1 MNEIAN
7 ITNGA
12 GLTMS
17 SLEIAAYAGKHH
29 THVMR
34 DIRKMLEG
42 LEIDQSK
49 FGSVYLDAKGEQRPC
64 FNLPKRE
71 TLILV
76 SGYDVRMRAKIIDRW
91 AELEAAVALA
101 SNGSGNVTALDA
113 EVRRVIGGILKGVV
127 HKELTETIPS
137 MVRAQ
142 LAANTTLLRSGKTSG
157 EIWSQYGLP
166 RIKNAPTW
174 LGNRLAEMGCAIENG
189 GSVEVGGRRF
199 RLFDPDKAAICMK
212 NGLLHQAKVYA
223 SERMG
228 QGRLR
233 LVQPNAPAPEL

>member
-1 MNEIAN
+1 MNEIT
-7 ITNGA
+7 IISSDS

-17 SLEIAAYAGKHH
+17 SLEIAAYAGKRHDN
-29 THVMR
+29 VVR
-34 DIRKMLEG
+34 DIKKMLRELGDGNVLNFEG
-42 LEIDQSK
+42 
-49 FGSVYLDAKGEQRPC
+49 VYTDAKGEARPC

-101 SNGSGNVTALDA
+101 SSGSGNVTALDA
-113 EVRRVIGGILKGVV
+113 EVRKVIGGILKSVV
-127 HKELTETIPS
+127 HKELTETLPT

-142 LAANTTLLRSGKTSG
+142 LAVNTTLLRSGKTSG
-157 EIWSQYGLP
+157 EIWSQFGLP
-166 RIKNAPTW
+166 KIKNAPTW

-189 GSVEVGGRRF
+189 GRVEVGGRKF
-199 RLFDPDKAAICMK
+199 RLFDPDKSAICMK
-212 NGLLHQAKVYA
+212 NGLHHKAKVYA

-228 QGRLR
+228 QGKLR
-233 LVQPNAPAPEL
+233 LVGGDDS